1 MTPQE
6 IEALILN
13 GLPDVRVRVIDEV
26 GDGNHFGATIITPA
40 FEGKSLVQ
48 RHQLV
53 YASLK
58 GAMADRIH
66 ALSMKTYTPDEWAKA
81 SAAR

>member
-1 MTPQE
+1 MQPAE
-6 IEALILN
+6 IETLIRE
-13 GLPDVRVRVIDEV
+13 GLPDATVQVQDTTGG
-26 GDGNHFGATIITPA
+26 GDHFEALVVSRS
-40 FEGKSLVQ
+40 FSGKGLVE

-66 ALSMKTYTPDEWAKA
+66 ALALKTLTPEEWAP
-81 SAAR
+81 RR